1 MFGWAALE
9 VVKVIRACNHF
20 AIAYR
25 DGPDGARAHFTHIQ
39 EQTENCKAILEDIK
53 EEIESQDKRIYIGFK
68 SLNDTLT
75 ECTQMFDH
83 ESSKLYFKPTTES
96 TVVRKA
102 VGAVKYMW
110 SGQEDLNRI
119 SKTLES
125 QIKYIGVWLQLI
137 QRLVHLIRIVAL
149 NVTKVQQKKQ
159 QNSARTSRKDW

>member
-1 MFGWAALE
+1 MFGWAGLE
-9 VVKVIRACNHF
+9 VIKVIRACNHF
-20 AIAYR
+20 TVAYR

-39 EQTENCKAILEDIK
+39 EQTRNCKAILEDIK
-53 EEIESQDKRIYIGFK
+53 EELESQDKRIYIGFK
-68 SLNDTLT
+68 SLTNTLN
-75 ECTQMFDH
+75 ECTQMF
-83 ESSKLYFKPTTES
+83 ESSELYFKPSSES

-137 QRLVHLIRIVAL
+137 QRLVYPIHIIVL
-149 NVTKVQQKKQ
+149 NVAKQ
-159 QNSARTSRKDW
+159 